1 MNKAVDEILG
11 PQAMG
16 QIVDEATI
24 IVRRRTLLGFG
35 VAADGSRR
43 QKLKK
48 LADSYI
54 EQRAGK
60 AVYFTDKQGR
70 VRRIPTSS
78 RFRSRLK
85 LSPKTTPGKS
95 NLTLTG
101 QLLDSLR
108 GFVTGPG
115 RGEIRPVGLR
125 SDGLSNEDV
134 ARFVDEAGRPFLHLS
149 DNEIKQL
156 EIFAGELFE
165 ALLRK
170 NLTKVN

>member
-1 MNKAVDEILG
+1 M
-11 PQAMG
+11 
-16 QIVDEATI
+16 
-24 IVRRRTLLGFG
+24 
-35 VAADGSRR
+35 
-43 QKLKK
+43 
-48 LADSYI
+48 
-54 EQRAGK
+54 
-60 AVYFTDKQGR
+60 
-70 VRRIPTSS
+70 
-78 RFRSRLK
+78 
-85 LSPKTTPGKS
+85 
-95 NLTLTG
+95 
-101 QLLDSLR
+101 
-108 GFVTGPG
+108 FVTGPG